1 MRIRGLEMLVFRK
14 ILPTYLMD
22 DPLVIEKLDVTAYP
36 KKRSPEN
43 LKINFSRFQITD
55 QLAIKY
61 ADSITTY

>member
-36 KKRSPEN
+36 KKKESRKSQDQFFKIPNYRSISY
-43 LKINFSRFQITD
+43 KIC
-55 QLAIKY
+55 
-61 ADSITTY
+61 